1 MMEEQ
6 FADRHSADPTEWRFP
21 WFLCSMLFA
30 ATALSLLDRQ
40 VFSMLAPRI
49 MTEFGISNTVYSHV
63 VFAFQLSYTAMFA
76 LGGYVLDRVGT
87 RRGLALSLG
96 LWSLAS
102 AAHAFVHGA
111 LGLGSARFVMGLGEG
126 AVFPAA
132 TKGATEL
139 APPSRRTFAIGFANG
154 GSALGA
160 VVAPPLTAILA
171 MHFGWRGAFVC
182 TGLLG
187 GIWLTLW
194 LMARYKPHAAKPK
207 LAPKPVAWKS
217 LLQDVRLRKILF
229 ARFLFDPVFY
239 FYMFWIPQF
248 LTRERHLSLQQIG
261 SLIWI
266 PFLVLGFS
274 QVFGGRL
281 ADGLVNARTSP
292 VESKRLLLTI
302 AALVTPVSWVVSLS
316 TNTAW
321 AIALMSVLMLA
332 HGVWITNYLGLLSD
346 LFERDAIATIVGL
359 TGTAGGIGGMLS
371 TLLIGPTVDKF
382 SFAPVFALS
391 GILYPLALLM
401 VRSASTCSKPVIG
414 PQLSATSEPTS
425 DGLPL

>member
-1 MMEEQ
+1 MIEVPSTERCSVKP
-6 FADRHSADPTEWRFP
+6 DEWRFP

-49 MTEFGISNTVYSHV
+49 ITEFGINNTVYSRV

-87 RRGLALSLG
+87 RRGLAFSLG

-102 AAHAFVHGA
+102 AAQAAVHGA
-111 LGLGSARFVMGLGEG
+111 LGLGAARFAMGLGEG

-160 VVAPPLTAILA
+160 VVAPPMTAVLA
-171 MHFGWRGAFVC
+171 MHFGWRGAFLC
-182 TGLLG
+182 TGSLG
-187 GIWLTLW
+187 GIWLALW
-194 LMARYKPHAAKPK
+194 LLAKYKPHDAKPES
-207 LAPKPVAWKS
+207 APAPVEWKT
-217 LLQDVRLRKILF
+217 LLQDRRLRKMLF

-261 SLIWI
+261 AYIWI

-274 QVFGGRL
+274 QVFAGRL

-292 VESKRLLLTI
+292 IESKRLLLTI

-316 TNTAW
+316 TNTGW
-321 AIALMSVLMLA
+321 AIALMSVLLLA

-346 LFERDAIATIVGL
+346 MFNKDAIATIVGL

-391 GILYPLALLM
+391 GILYPLALVV
-401 VRSASTCSKPVIG
+401 VRNASSGVKPAIT
-414 PQLSATSEPTS
+414 L
-425 DGLPL
+425 